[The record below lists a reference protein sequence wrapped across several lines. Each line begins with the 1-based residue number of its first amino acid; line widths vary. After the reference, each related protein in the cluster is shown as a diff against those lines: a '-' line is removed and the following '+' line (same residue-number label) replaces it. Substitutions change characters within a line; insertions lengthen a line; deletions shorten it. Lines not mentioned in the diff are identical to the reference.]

1 MRVLA
6 VLFAALALSSCAWV
20 RHEIAP
26 APLTV
31 KPDSARLHKPHAER
45 PAPQV
50 QAATPAQPVEPPAP
64 PPPDYAARCRAM
76 ADNRA
81 NDAKQLGASAV
92 DQTKV
97 QSDTYRDC
105 MAQSVR

>member
-1 MRVLA
+1 MRVLT
-6 VLFAALALSSCAWV
+6 VLCAALALSSCAWV

-26 APLTV
+26 ATPTA
-31 KPDSARLHKPHAER
+31 KPDIARSHKPRIER
-45 PAPQV
+45 PVPQV
-50 QAATPAQPVEPPAP
+50 QATTPAVAPPAP
-64 PPPDYAARCRAM
+64 PPPDYSARCHAM

-81 NDAKQLGASAV
+81 NDAKQLGASAA

-105 MAQSVR
+105 MAQSVK